1 MKFQTLYQNVS
12 LVFPVIKM
20 CLTETLKYTIQHGKI
35 TVLDETLTYDEQD
48 QPTSDSVNEES
59 NQRRKRK

>member
-1 MKFQTLYQNVS
+1 
-12 LVFPVIKM
+12 M